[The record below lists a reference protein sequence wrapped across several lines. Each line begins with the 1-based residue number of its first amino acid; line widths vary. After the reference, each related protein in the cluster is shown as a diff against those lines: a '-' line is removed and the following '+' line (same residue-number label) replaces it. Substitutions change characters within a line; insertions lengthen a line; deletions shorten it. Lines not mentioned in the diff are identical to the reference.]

1 LSGQADGA
9 CYAKIS
15 FIVCSS
21 RPRLAKEVFGLNPV
35 ITIQQ
40 LEKSYGSF
48 KALNAFDLSV
58 PRGSI
63 FGFLGPNGAGK
74 STTIRILLG
83 LLCRD
88 AGTATVLG
96 MDAWQDSTAINAR
109 TGYLPGDVQ
118 FQGGLTGAA
127 FLRLCARIRGGDLD
141 SEIERLTNVFRL
153 DLKKRIRA
161 YSRGMKQK
169 LGIIQAL
176 MHRPE
181 VLILDEPTTGLD
193 PLMQQA
199 LYDELRRVAADGRT
213 VLFSSHTLSEVD
225 LLCERVCVIRAGV
238 AVQAGTIVDL
248 RAQAP
253 RRVALSLTNGAE
265 VPEPARGTFQRG
277 ESHDGRIVG
286 TWVGQT
292 ADLLG
297 WLQTVKPNDV
307 EIGPPT
313 LEELFHQLYET
324 QPNGGSSNTKV
335 EA

>member
-1 LSGQADGA
+1 MD
-9 CYAKIS
+9 
-15 FIVCSS
+15 
-21 RPRLAKEVFGLNPV
+21 NV
-35 ITIQQ
+35 ITIQK
-40 LEKSYGSF
+40 LEKSYGAF
-48 KALNAFDLSV
+48 KALNAFDLTV

-83 LLCRD
+83 LLRRD
-88 AGTATVLG
+88 AGTANVLG
-96 MDAWQDSTAINAR
+96 MDAWKDSTAINAR
-109 TGYLPGDVQ
+109 VGYLPGDVQ
-118 FQGGLTGAA
+118 FQGSLRGAA
-127 FLRLCARIRGGDLD
+127 FLKLCARIRGGNLD
-141 SEIERLTNVFRL
+141 AEIDRLTTVFRL

-181 VLILDEPTTGLD
+181 LLILDEPTTGLD

-199 LYDELRRVAADGRT
+199 LYDELRRVAEDGRT

-238 AVQAGTIVDL
+238 AVQTGTIVDL

-253 RRVALSLTNGAE
+253 RRVALAMANGAAL
-265 VPEPARGTFQRG
+265 PTPTNGTFQRG
-277 ESHDGRIVG
+277 ISHDGRVVG

-292 ADLLG
+292 SQLLE
-297 WLQTVKPNDV
+297 WLQSVKPRDV

-324 QPNGGSSNTKV
+324 NPNASASSEK
-335 EA
+335 A